1 MPISHSARR
10 TLTRGFTLVELVLVI
25 VIAGILAAVA
35 APRFFQSTVYT
46 QRAYADELAAALR
59 IAQKVAVAT
68 DCPVQLTLGASGY
81 AVAQQAAAGN
91 TCNPQDTSWST
102 PVIGADTAAVH
113 ATAPTGVL
121 ASPTGSFVFSGSGVL
136 TASPATTLSIGSHTI
151 TIDPATGLVTVL

>member
-1 MPISHSARR
+1 MPD
-10 TLTRGFTLVELVLVI
+10 RGFTLVELVLVI

-59 IAQKVAVAT
+59 VAQKVAVAS
-68 DCPVQLTLGASGY
+68 DCPVQLNLSASG
-81 AVAQQAAAGN
+81 
-91 TCNPQDTSWST
+91 
-102 PVIGADTAAVH
+102 AAVQDS
-113 ATAPTGVL
+113 APSGVV
-121 ASPTGSFVFSGSGVL
+121 ASPTGSFVFSGSGAL